1 MRDNGAMTSAA
12 YARLYKIIAGFC
24 LLLSLSVHLLTQG
37 GGSLAELP
45 GLDGGQPVI
54 SAYFVVMV
62 TGLLLFLA
70 GVLAVLHLQALLAE
84 RNDGSTLVAA
94 LPLVGLGETA
104 EDVDPAHKS
113 TRRYSVIVFVLFAV
127 FPTISLVHL
136 ARVVADRGIIW
147 SLDDATVPVARA
159 VCVMGVNWPLVGA
172 CPPDERASASQMK
185 GRLGL
190 AENACDVAWFRAGGA
205 PPTGQCLG
213 PRDRSVA
220 CEHSLRRCS
229 GVDWLPRV
237 SPALLFSFTLAGI
250 LGFISQGLLLFD
262 RGRAALRRVKLL

>member
-1 MRDNGAMTSAA
+1 MTSAA

-24 LLLSLSVHLLTQG
+24 LLFSLSVHLLTQG

-54 SAYFVVMV
+54 SAYFAVMI

-70 GVLAVLHLQALLAE
+70 GALAILHLMASLAE
-84 RNDGSTLVAA
+84 RNDLIMPVAA

-104 EDVDPAHKS
+104 EDVNPSHKS
-113 TRRYSVIVFVLFAV
+113 TRRYSVIVFVLFAMI
-127 FPTISLVHL
+127 PTISLVHL

-147 SLDDATVPVARA
+147 SLNDSTVPVVRA

-172 CPPDERASASQMK
+172 CSPLEKLTASQMT
-185 GRLGL
+185 GRLRL
-190 AENACDVAWFRAGGA
+190 AETACDVAWFRVGGA

-213 PRDRSVA
+213 PRDRSVS

-229 GVDWLPRV
+229 GVDWRPWV
-237 SPALLFSFTLAGI
+237 SPALLLSFTAAGI
-250 LGFISQGLLLFD
+250 LGFLSQGLLFFD

>member
-1 MRDNGAMTSAA
+1 MTSAA

-24 LLLSLSVHLLTQG
+24 LLFSLSVHLLTQG

-54 SAYFVVMV
+54 SAYFAVMV

-70 GVLAVLHLQALLAE
+70 GALAVLHLRALLAE
-84 RNDGSTLVAA
+84 RNDGLMPVAA

-113 TRRYSVIVFVLFAV
+113 TRRYSVIVFVLFAMI
-127 FPTISLVHL
+127 PTLSLVHM
-136 ARVVADRGIIW
+136 ARVVADRGTIW
-147 SLDDATVPVARA
+147 SLDDSTVPVVRA
-159 VCVMGVNWPLVGA
+159 ICAMGVNWPLVGTCSPRDKA
-172 CPPDERASASQMK
+172 TASQMT

-190 AENACDVAWFRAGGA
+190 AENACDVAWVRAGGA
-205 PPTGQCLG
+205 PPSGQCLG
-213 PRDRSVA
+213 PRDRSAA
-220 CEHSLRRCS
+220 CEQSLRRCS
-229 GVDWLPRV
+229 GVDWLPWV
-237 SPALLFSFTLAGI
+237 SPTFLLGFTFAGI
-250 LGFISQGLLLFD
+250 LGFLSQGLLFFD